1 MKKYHRRGFTL
12 IEMMIVVLVIAIL
25 ALIVGLAVRNAGDRA
40 KHSRYIRDT
49 ADITKAAVKY
59 RNDMGKFPEKVTDLL
74 ADDSSESDDYNGPYL
89 SRANEPKCPWCGAS
103 YEIDGAGAEDGT
115 GEASCSTGTL
125 VGAPGDAGLWSK
137 HTGGTSTP

>member
-40 KHSRYIRDT
+40 KHSRYIADT
-49 ADITKAAVKY
+49 AAITNAAVMH
-59 RNDMGKFPEKVTDLL
+59 RNDTGLYPDDVLALLEVATDPPT
-74 ADDSSESDDYNGPYL
+74 DNFNGPYL

-103 YEIDGAGAEDGT
+103 YEINGAGEETGT
-115 GEASCSTGTL
+115 GEASCPNCD
-125 VGAPGDAGLWSK
+125 GAPEDGGLWSK
-137 HTGGTSTP
+137 HS